1 MLRDGAEPSHRLRP
15 GDQFDGTSGIPD
27 HEHSCRRP
35 AEHLHA
41 DRRRDRPAIVTTVL
55 TEGNEGKS
63 RRDALLAGFTPAM
76 ITVTVLAAIGL
87 LASLSGTLGRRRATT
102 QTDRSADQL
111 KLDKVPEITK

>member
-1 MLRDGAEPSHRLRP
+1 
-15 GDQFDGTSGIPD
+15 
-27 HEHSCRRP
+27 
-35 AEHLHA
+35 
-41 DRRRDRPAIVTTVL
+41 
-55 TEGNEGKS
+55 
-63 RRDALLAGFTPAM
+63 M